1 MFWTRK
7 FGNSLLNNDS
17 GEGADQTNTHDSKDT
32 GGMKID
38 KGLTKSPFN
47 SNDIVQNIKYRQH
60 DISTTKPVEVVE
72 LIVVTK
78 QHKLSDKVN
87 SQVIVRLLTIASL
100 SVHSLFLYLFLDL

>member
-47 SNDIVQNIKYRQH
+47 SNDIVQNINAT
-60 DISTTKPVEVVE
+60 DNTISGTVQNKAGGSSGTHSGNQAEQ
-72 LIVVTK
+72 IIG
-78 QHKLSDKVN
+78 Q
-87 SQVIVRLLTIASL
+87 SQ
-100 SVHSLFLYLFLDL
+100 